1 MKSLSYAE
9 TTILEESAIDINS
22 VLSANVGRNIE
33 IIPNGRFCTFV
44 IVLCFD
50 NIKLP
55 CSLCA

>member
-22 VLSANVGRNIE
+22 ILSAMVGRSKE
-33 IIPNGRFCTFV
+33 IISNGRFYIFV
-44 IVLCFD
+44 IVFCFG

-55 CSLCA
+55 CSLRA